1 MSDFISNLHIN
12 AFRGIKGLTI
22 GNLSTV
28 NVLVGANNSGKTS
41 VLESILFLSSPTDI
55 GKITNMAFQRAPL
68 VRAKRE
74 SQLVDF
80 FSTLFQKQLD
90 EDVNEPNHFHYS
102 IDLSASVS
110 KNNFSFSSS
119 GTIENEFNTI
129 GEESKAFLFST
140 KIQTNDQ
147 KPLYREFRIPT
158 SETEIQQIKS
168 ASSSFYRS
176 LYVNSGVSYYNVCVN
191 LMSNAILQYDKADL
205 LAVIQSFDSTIQDVS
220 IVDDCIYI
228 HNSLSGTLPL
238 YAYGTGLQKAAL
250 FSVIMSVMPDGIILI
265 DEIDNAINMSAFSD
279 VFPWFVKKC
288 KERNIQAFVTTHS
301 AEAIDSVL
309 NSGLDNDIRI
319 ITLRK
324 TPKTHKTVAKV
335 RTGSEALSDRE
346 NFKMELRV

>member
-1 MSDFISNLHIN
+1 MSS
-12 AFRGIKGLTI
+12 
-22 GNLSTV
+22 
-28 NVLVGANNSGKTS
+28 
-41 VLESILFLSSPTDI
+41 
-55 GKITNMAFQRAPL
+55 
-68 VRAKRE
+68 
-74 SQLVDF
+74 
-80 FSTLFQKQLD
+80 
-90 EDVNEPNHFHYS
+90 
-102 IDLSASVS
+102 
-110 KNNFSFSSS
+110 
-119 GTIENEFNTI
+119 
-129 GEESKAFLFST
+129 
-140 KIQTNDQ
+140 
-147 KPLYREFRIPT
+147 
-158 SETEIQQIKS
+158 
-168 ASSSFYRS
+168 
-176 LYVNSGVSYYNVCVN
+176 
-191 LMSNAILQYDKADL
+191 AILQYDKADL